1 MLSNQTQAAQ
11 IPEPTQL
18 PKTDQPTLDTHQA
31 AAYLG
36 VAYVTMR
43 NSRTTGLLCGVRTPP
58 FRKIG
63 RRVVYLRTDLE
74 QWLNDLPAFNN
85 TAEAQLQ
92 GAN

>member
-1 MLSNQTQAAQ
+1 MLPNQTQAAQ
-11 IPEPTQL
+11 IQEPNQQ
-18 PKTDQPTLDTHQA
+18 PQTDQPTLDTHQA

-43 NSRTTGLLCGVRTPP
+43 NSRTTGLSCGVQTPP

-74 QWLNDLPAFNN
+74 QWLNNLPAYHN
-85 TAEAQLQ
+85 TAEAHLQ